1 MQTTNNF
8 SIIFGNKTDPR
19 FGESVNNTLDP
30 AQVLQWLYA
39 MKPTE
44 RAKMVEQLNI
54 TPERLQN
61 LIEKVSSESF
71 QAKLS
76 SLAKK

>member
-1 MQTTNNF
+1 
-8 SIIFGNKTDPR
+8 
-19 FGESVNNTLDP
+19 
-30 AQVLQWLYA
+30 